1 MEPDPTPIDAELAAL
16 EVPPMWKRVGLHGPA
31 IMFRWIMGNAK
42 RIAVFVAGMVV
53 LLAGVAMI
61 VLPGPGLLVIFAG
74 LAILATEFAW
84 AERALDAGKARA
96 AQAGSAVKS
105 KVRRPKG

>member
-1 MEPDPTPIDAELAAL
+1 MEPDRSPSDAELAAL
-16 EVPPMWKRVGLHGPA
+16 EVPPRWKRVGLHGPA

-42 RIAVFVAGMVV
+42 RIAVFVAGSVV

-61 VLPGPGLLVIFAG
+61 VLPGPGLLVIIAG

-84 AERALDAGKARA
+84 AERALDQAKARA
-96 AQAGSAVKS
+96 AQAGSMVKQGL
-105 KVRRPKG
+105 RRKQP

>member
-1 MEPDPTPIDAELAAL
+1 MEPDPTPTDAELAAL

-31 IMFRWIMGNAK
+31 ILFRWIMGNAK
-42 RIAVFVAGMVV
+42 RIAVFVVGMVV

-61 VLPGPGLLVIFAG
+61 VLPGPGLLVIIAG

-84 AERALDAGKARA
+84 AERALDTAKARA
-96 AQAGSAVKS
+96 AQAGSMVKG
-105 KVRRPKG
+105 KVRRQRG